1 MKKQKDKNLPLKFK
15 ENQYTYK
22 LVYIE
27 FVMREWLMR
36 EWLHIWQDNEITI
49 TQRHQP

>member
-1 MKKQKDKNLPLKFK
+1 MNMKKQKDKNLPLKFK

-27 FVMREWLMR
+27 FVMREWL
-36 EWLHIWQDNEITI
+36 HIWQDNEITI